1 VGRSGLH
8 SERATRRHS
17 SKEQKESAQKKG
29 APQARTH
36 SRIKVSCDPGEI
48 DLGIAQGG
56 PQHHPERC
64 EYLDNFAIRHTASH
78 LWPVMRRH
86 LTGYIAFCAISPV
99 RSILQVS
106 APGPKN
112 HTHHISIAGKNL
124 VLHNGV
130 PNKVVLLKFH
140 TPFLWLDTSR
150 RNEGNRRPLSNCR
163 NTLAK
168 KISSGTIMCLCAF

>member
-1 VGRSGLH
+1 MATLEGHEVTRNRDWNRVRRYIPAGEAGKRHSIHFSLDGRKSVGRQGLH
-8 SERATRRHS
+8 SERATRRRS

-29 APQARTH
+29 ARPARTH

-86 LTGYIAFCAISPV
+86 LTGYIAFCAISRV

-112 HTHHISIAGKNL
+112 HTHHILIAGK
-124 VLHNGV
+124 
-130 PNKVVLLKFH
+130 
-140 TPFLWLDTSR
+140 
-150 RNEGNRRPLSNCR
+150 RPRSAQR
-163 NTLAK
+163 G
-168 KISSGTIMCLCAF
+168 SE